1 MSTHPLLSCNL
12 KNGLTL
18 LGWDQSKKIT
28 ADRWTVCVMV
38 EMTIP
43 VEKKWF
49 DNNLVDDEKFRR
61 IRAELGES
69 VVFQQ
74 KRERPFIRADQKE
87 HLVKEISDSVVE
99 TGLKYLGHDDFAA
112 KYILKVF
119 ADQQRRRQE

>member
-18 LGWDQSKKIT
+18 LGWDQSKKTT

-43 VEKKWF
+43 VEIKWF
-49 DNNLVDDEKFRR
+49 VNKPVDDEKFRR
-61 IRAELGES
+61 IRSELGES

-74 KRERPFIRADQKE
+74 KRERRFIRADQKDQ
-87 HLVKEISDSVVE
+87 LVKEMSDSVVE
-99 TGLKYLGHDDFAA
+99 TGVKYLGHDDFAA

-119 ADQQRRRQE
+119 ADQQRRGQG

>member
-18 LGWDQSKKIT
+18 LGWDQSKKTT

-43 VEKKWF
+43 VEIKWF
-49 DNNLVDDEKFRR
+49 ANNPVDDEKFRR
-61 IRAELGES
+61 IRSELGES

-74 KRERPFIRADQKE
+74 KRERQFIRADQKD
-87 HLVKEISDSVVE
+87 HLVKEMSDSVVE

-119 ADQQRRRQE
+119 ADQQRRRQG